1 MNRALQLAGAA
12 LLVICSGWCANQK
25 ANKPPPP
32 PPPRPSAAPNN
43 RNAKGPNA
51 GGGAPKNNAPRI
63 NTPGPAQRLLQMTPE
78 ERERALEKLPV
89 KQQEQIRQ
97 QLERLDRLPQADK
110 DRIARQIRGLDSLPP
125 PQRRLV
131 LQQLNAFRN
140 LPDDRVQP
148 MRRTLI
154 QLMRMPE
161 DQRNARI
168 ESEAFKKQFSP
179 QEQNILRDLSNNLPP
194 DYLPGR

>member
-1 MNRALQLAGAA
+1 MMWP
-12 LLVICSGWCANQK
+12 GWCADQ
-25 ANKPPPP
+25 KPPKPAPP
-32 PPPRPSAAPNN
+32 PKARPPVAAPTN
-43 RNAKGPNA
+43 RNARVPNP
-51 GGGAPKNNAPRI
+51 GGGVPKKNAPRI

-78 ERERALEKLPV
+78 QREHALEKLPPR
-89 KQQEQIRQ
+89 QQEQIRR

-110 DRIARQIRGLDSLPP
+110 DRIARQIRGLDTLPP

-140 LPDDRVQP
+140 LPDDRIQP
-148 MRRTLI
+148 MRRTLT

-161 DQRNARI
+161 DQRNARLD
-168 ESEAFKKQFSP
+168 SDAFKKQFSP
-179 QEQNILRDLSNNLPP
+179 QEQEILRDLSNNLPL